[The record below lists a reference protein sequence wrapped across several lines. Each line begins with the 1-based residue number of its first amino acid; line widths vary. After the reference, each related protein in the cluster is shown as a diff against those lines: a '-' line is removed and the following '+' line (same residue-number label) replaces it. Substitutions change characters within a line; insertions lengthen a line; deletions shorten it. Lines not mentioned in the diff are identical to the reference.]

1 MKKILSGMFY
11 NLFRGFEIWLLLILV
26 VICGVFDDINN
37 LRDCDVIAAGVFG
50 ETRDYS
56 DEDRTLIISP
66 DNIDQ
71 FRYKGSGISAFDVY
85 RYHIEPLP
93 KDVYDKLGYDMY
105 YVPHDEANT
114 VFDRIK
120 NLYIFPAILMA
131 IFIPVFFGRL
141 FRQGT
146 IKNLL
151 TCGYSKVMIY
161 LASLIMSVVLDL
173 ALFLIRLLGFVLV
186 CACLQWQP
194 PVYLP
199 VLIPS
204 AVVSLLLLI
213 TISSFSL
220 AALFISS
227 KRTAAF
233 VVGFIM
239 AFSATTSVSELAST
253 FLWNYE
259 VVRTSAAENEDY
271 MDFVKEQKQY
281 LLEERFN
288 FGNFSSD
295 FYYGDK
301 LIISLYAESS
311 LPAPLRYV
319 ILALIYSDPALIQ
332 GADFMFEPYLM
343 ARDGLLYVSMGV
355 NTIWIILSSGLGIA
369 IFRKREI
376 HC

>member
-26 VICGVFDDINN
+26 VICGAFDDINN
-37 LRDCDVIAAGVFG
+37 LRDCDVIAVGVFG

-105 YVPHDEANT
+105 YVPHDEANI

-239 AFSATTSVSELAST
+239 AFSATISVSELAST